1 MDYAPSP
8 AEDPSASHIGHMNR
22 PSPRSAFEARPS
34 RTQIAPANPDAIYSE
49 SRHDVANPDAICSE
63 SRRDAGVTTL
73 VAKPPSQSCQGW
85 SASLPPSAQD
95 GVPARPPAPHSPMR
109 RGG

>member
-8 AEDPSASHIGHMNR
+8 AEDPSASHIGHVNR

-34 RTQIAPANPDAIYSE
+34 RTQIAPAKPDAIY
-49 SRHDVANPDAICSE
+49 SE

-95 GVPARPPAPHSPMR
+95 GVPARPPHTR
-109 RGG
+109 RCGVADDGRRRTPQ

>member
-8 AEDPSASHIGHMNR
+8 AKDSSASHIGHMNR

-34 RTQIAPANPDAIYSE
+34 RTQIAPAKPDAIY
-49 SRHDVANPDAICSE
+49 SE

-73 VAKPPSQSCQGW
+73 VASESFVPRLVGLATAFSTGW
-85 SASLPPSAQD
+85 CT
-95 GVPARPPAPHSPMR
+95 RPPAPHSPMR